1 MQFLHQWII
10 QKVDPAEF
18 MIDCSCAANYAHP
31 KQLQDTTGCFCLLL
45 FQEKK
50 KKKQISQKENPSHST
65 APRSDRSVACHV
77 FWCQWSVPGFKF
89 HSFQH
94 QSEVQLHVVSQQN
107 VVFLPTLLRVEAASL
122 GLQNRYLRLCMY
134 IMYIQLLHKGHI

>member
-50 KKKQISQKENPSHST
+50 KKQISQKENPSHST

-77 FWCQWSVPGFKF
+77 FWCQWVSTWVQISQLPASVRSAAARGKPAKCG
-89 HSFQH
+89 
-94 QSEVQLHVVSQQN
+94 VSAY
-107 VVFLPTLLRVEAASL
+107 FA
-122 GLQNRYLRLCMY
+122 
-134 IMYIQLLHKGHI
+134 

>member
-45 FQEKK
+45 FQEK